1 MKFFLLTDNVDTL
14 MGMRLVGIEG
24 VVIHEKYEVLRELDK
39 IVNNKEYAILLITTK
54 LVNQCPDIIS
64 ELKLKLK
71 TPIIVEI
78 PDRHGSA
85 NIGESI
91 DKYVSDAIG
100 VKLRGDWDG
109 CFSRRDISIF

>member
-1 MKFFLLTDNVDTL
+1 MKFFLLTDNIDTL

-24 VVIHEKYEVLRELDK
+24 VVIHEKNEVLQELDK
-39 IVNNKEYAILLITTK
+39 AVNNKEYAILLITTK
-54 LVNQCPDIIS
+54 LVDLCPDVIS
-64 ELKLKLK
+64 ELKLKLR

-100 VKLRGDWDG
+100 VKLRGD
-109 CFSRRDISIF
+109 R

>member
-1 MKFFLLTDNVDTL
+1 MKFFLLTDNIDTL

-24 VVIHEKYEVLRELDK
+24 VVIHEKNEVLSELDK
-39 IVNNKEYAILLITTK
+39 AVNNKEYAILLITTK
-54 LVNQCPDIIS
+54 LVDLCPDVIS
-64 ELKLKLK
+64 ELKLKLTK
-71 TPIIVEI
+71 PIIVEI

-100 VKLRGDWDG
+100 VKLRGD
-109 CFSRRDISIF
+109 R